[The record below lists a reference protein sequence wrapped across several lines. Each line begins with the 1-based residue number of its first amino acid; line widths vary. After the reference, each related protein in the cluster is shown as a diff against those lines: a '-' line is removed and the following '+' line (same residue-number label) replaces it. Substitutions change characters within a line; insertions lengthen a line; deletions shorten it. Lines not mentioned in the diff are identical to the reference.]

1 METSEAPTMSR
12 TPFLF
17 WGAITLLIGLA
28 GADCRAQYEL
38 KRGSIN
44 QLFVSSAAVPG
55 AGSPSITTPQFKAVQ
70 VTSAA
75 SPAVALS
82 GAISA
87 RYPASI
93 YRSSYP
99 SGAPTGV
106 AMVLVRS
113 NLGGPFASGVPK
125 YLFADVI
132 SAPLV
137 REGVSTAAEAG
148 YWRPWPVQPGETFSQ
163 PGSSAVGTPLR
174 LSSLRLD
181 GGGSGYTSAPAVT
194 ISGGGGVGATATAVI
209 SSGAVTA
216 VNLTSP
222 GYGYTGV
229 PVVTIAAP
237 TSGTRAT
244 ASAITE
250 ELAPSDTPSS
260 VYYSPHAGKVFA
272 SQAGRVSV
280 TWVTSAPQQV
290 PGSSETRY
298 LFRQEIFNV
307 SSASS
312 VPVRRMYWT
321 EKEYTAPPVVLPAQG
336 VQAVAPVY
344 SSNFPALVGAD
355 YSFGYLDPNTGQLV
369 VNTAAASQERRTL
382 WYQNNN
388 GIAELHA
395 YNVEGRIL
403 IEYLGPLLPGES
415 VKREYLG
422 ADVVDV
428 LRVMPTVISSVDIG
442 EKIRPQ
448 TSAGALPDTSSD
460 QWRASPVTSSSQTEI
475 YYGTLLRS
483 DGSRDFYAEKE
494 NADPDRVVFH
504 WLESRSAQFTPPAG
518 SGKSAPTILWPVWKN
533 AYAFSWPSA
542 FASFV
547 HYLVPSGGSTTATG
561 LQLSAGKIPQ
571 IVYQDDPAQREAAVD
586 VLNRRLTVSVPS
598 DGFNRSLLKFSSDSA
613 VWYVRLF
620 SQAVDRT
627 LFQEPDGAAINGSA
641 TVGQRLVAP
650 AGYSTAGY
658 IQAGRNYFEAAYKD
672 PSSLGVA
679 EAAMGA
685 IIPVNARPQ
694 DRVLKVW
701 WYKEIQSPGNVFGS
715 FFVPS
720 KQGTYTTSFPA
731 SAPEIVMA
739 SNAGSGPLTAA
750 EGAGFLYIQNVADA
764 IGYNPNEEHAVMTG
778 GVVYALRDDLNNTS
792 AGSSYTSDKFV
803 LLAYTSPTDGRPAM
817 TAFKVLRENA
827 TYSFNYPVTAGTML
841 QPPMPLAVLPLALD
855 PNSKVSKN
863 REANVTNGSDSSLLN
878 AGVPTA
884 VRTTYQK
891 FTFKDRKGFDWV
903 YRGPHATSATNAAFG
918 MQFWYPMQNGFFIP
932 GLATQPEVGTPLPY
946 LLPSSGAPYS
956 GSGVF
961 VDPVVVTYRP
971 TWPQF
976 APTLRVAETLTLP
989 KAGLPAVYGQTS
1001 AQVLYQQS
1009 YATDLRTSVVL
1020 HDSFREKTL
1029 ALGSAAGL
1037 LKLPASIATTS
1048 DAGKTYFQRLPPH
1061 LQRRFY
1067 FDPLRGTSGTLV
1079 LLGQLVQEPVG
1090 ESYLNLNVL
1099 SDDDRRIL
1107 GELVGSTDPDS
1118 AAWSTAVASL
1128 ATTIETHR
1136 ADPVNP
1142 SRYRREASLDRAV
1155 TSASVVEIGDPESA
1169 VVNYALT
1176 APGTGAGW
1184 VTLVFGGGSAFTPGT
1199 EAVDMQ
1205 IVRVVPDLYP
1215 GEMKVL
1221 FSENPLDE
1229 QVTLRHTADFRG
1241 QPGNYEFEWRYAQPG
1256 SDGQAPAIYAY
1267 AMSSRLQSA
1276 AWKMLRN
1283 PTVLRPAQSV
1293 YDAAPTVAL
1302 ARQAAIKDSSWTA
1315 WSADLRPGIALRASN
1330 VDFSS
1335 GVPVRVIFSAAS
1347 LLPQSGWELYVNST
1361 KVLTY
1366 KKPGVTASAAAASAL
1381 LKEEEG
1387 GLPLQFELPT
1397 GYFVAGANQIEV
1409 LLYTTAAANT
1419 LESLDFRLHAAQEA
1433 DRVLVQGSPWVRP
1446 NGDLT
1451 NIVTVGGSPTNP
1463 LSTPL
1468 LMLGDNYFTMRYRP
1482 KPGSGLVVPDTT
1494 WSRWAEPKL
1503 VEGFVK
1509 RALAGINP
1517 FNQRIKNYGSSSID
1531 TDVSVLTEAGKR
1543 WEGNVALSLAN
1554 INNFGLIEIYETLL
1568 NRARAISIDSGYDDP
1583 SANNALLLAAG
1594 YLNDLYVVLGN
1605 EAFAD
1610 AANSTI
1616 AVDQGTNITTVNT
1629 SRFAFEGQVS
1639 NVLEEELG
1647 LLRGRDDLL
1656 APGVRVAP
1664 IYNRMYWNFT
1674 RGINSGEAF
1683 YALNYNIREAA
1694 FGPATN
1700 GTVDAADAQWMFPQ
1714 WHGDAY
1720 GHYLTAVK
1728 GYYRLLQSPKFTW
1741 SPRAEAVT
1749 ILSQPVT
1756 VDYYDERKFADSSAS
1771 VARTAQQ
1778 ILNLT
1783 YRQAYQDGS
1792 PGWAQFRDGRYNTN
1806 TGVSRYWGVDE
1817 WASRS
1822 IQGAYFNWLT
1832 GNSMLPDLDVDP
1844 NKSGVQRIDRNT
1856 VTGLAEIAVVGGALQ
1871 STLDSANA
1879 RLNPLGLSPGAIAFD
1894 ISPTELKAGKS
1905 HFEQVYDRALQS
1917 ALNAKGAFDQAS
1929 KMSAMLRGQENQSSG
1944 YFEAYTNQEAAF
1956 NRQLIEIFGSPY
1968 SAEVG
1973 AGRTYAQGY
1982 EGPDTL
1988 LWFLID
1994 RPAGGLV
2001 DTDSSLTVT
2010 LNAPTDFRAVSF
2022 ADFDLARTNTTAL
2035 ASTTSRTVTI
2045 SPSRFVQ
2052 FADQWASTRGGSL
2065 GSRPATGNLQ
2075 QLLLSSH
2082 MAQMELIASVSR
2094 FQHRYESF
2102 LGHKRLLDDYF
2113 SIAARAEQ
2121 LEQSELGRID
2131 GLRRT
2136 AADLAI
2142 ASQVMGTTADFIHGI
2157 FDSVKEGVPDV
2168 IGFSNDALSGAS
2180 AVISNIGVVVG
2191 FALKF
2196 GAIATGGAAIGTES
2210 AKDKAIENLPYNLG
2224 DILGQYTDRQVVYEF
2239 QLRYREAAMA
2249 HYEVAQNAA
2258 KLQRAAEAVN
2268 RQLSEGNRLL
2278 AERALFRQ
2286 RAAAVV
2292 QGYRTRDV
2300 VFRTFRN
2307 EALEQ
2312 YRTLFDL
2319 ASRYTYLAAK
2329 SYDYETGLLGSTAGQ
2344 GVLNSIVAARSLGD
2358 LTGNVPRA
2366 TAGSTGDA
2374 GLAGAMAKLQSDWSV
2389 AKSRLGIN
2397 NPDQN
2402 GTVFSLRRELF
2413 RIRDDPAITTDDTIW
2428 RQTLEQN
2435 FVPNLLAD
2443 PDVALLCRNLQK
2455 PDGSSV
2461 PGIILSFRTA
2471 IQHGQNFFGL
2481 SLAEGDHAFSASNYS
2496 TKIYSVGVVL
2506 TGYVG
2511 IDPNLNG
2518 SATSPVV
2525 FGTTPNALSATP
2537 YIYLIPTGTDYMRA
2551 PPLGDTDDIRG
2562 WQVADQALPLPY
2574 NLGATK
2580 FSSSQ
2585 YVYANGSLMEV
2596 PWVTRRHN
2604 AFRAVSE
2611 PSFFYSSTPA
2621 EFTSSRLV
2629 GRSVWNSGWKL
2640 VIPAYTLHSN
2650 EQEGL
2655 NRFAA
2660 SVSDIKLFLRT
2671 YSNSGN

>member
-1 METSEAPTMSR
+1 MFKRQQQLAWT
-12 TPFLF
+12 L
-17 WGAITLLIGLA
+17 TLLGLLA
-28 GADCRAQYEL
+28 GVECRAQFEL
-38 KRGSIN
+38 KRGSLN
-44 QLFVSSAAVPG
+44 QLYVAAASVPG
-55 AGSPSITTPQFKAVQ
+55 TGSPSITTPQFRAIQ

-75 SPAVALS
+75 S
-82 GAISA
+82 SA
-87 RYPASI
+87 RAVSGSVSTQYPAAI

-99 SGAPTGV
+99 SGAATGV

-113 NLGGPFASGVPK
+113 SLGGAFASGVPR

-132 SAPLV
+132 YPPLA
-137 REGVSTAAEAG
+137 REGGSTTAEVG

-163 PGSSAVGTPLR
+163 PGSSSVGTPVR
-174 LSSLRLD
+174 LTSIRLD
-181 GGGSGYTSAPAVT
+181 GSGSGYTSAPTVSV
-194 ISGGGGVGATATAVI
+194 SGGGGVGAAATAVI
-209 SSGAVTA
+209 SGGAVTA

-222 GYGYTGV
+222 GYGYTSA
-229 PVVTIAAP
+229 PVISIAAP
-237 TSGTRAT
+237 TSGSRAIAT
-244 ASAITE
+244 VLTE
-250 ELAPSDTPSS
+250 ELAPASSPAS

-280 TWVTSAPQQV
+280 TWVTSAPQTV
-290 PGSSETRY
+290 PGGSEVRY
-298 LFRQEIFNV
+298 LFRQEVFNV

-312 VPVRRMYWT
+312 IPTRRMYWT
-321 EKEYTAPPVVLPAQG
+321 EKEYSAPPVRLPAQG
-336 VQAVAPVY
+336 VQAVTPVFNA
-344 SSNFPALVGAD
+344 NFPALVGAD

-369 VNTAAASQERRTL
+369 VNTAASSQERRTL
-382 WYQNNN
+382 WYQSNS
-388 GIAELHA
+388 GIAELRA

-428 LRVMPTVISSVDIG
+428 LRVMPSVVASTDIG
-442 EKIRPQ
+442 ERVRPL
-448 TSAGALPDTSSD
+448 TAVGGSPGDASD
-460 QWRASPVTSSSQTEI
+460 QWRGAPVTVAAQGEA
-475 YYGTLLRS
+475 YYGSTLRA
-483 DGSRDFYAEKE
+483 DGITDYYAERE
-494 NADPDRVVFH
+494 NTDPDRVVFH
-504 WLESRSAQFTPPAG
+504 WLENRSAQIWPAAG
-518 SGKSAPTILWPVWKN
+518 SSNFAPTIQWPVWKN
-533 AYAFSWPSA
+533 AYSFVWPSA
-542 FASFV
+542 LSSYA
-547 HYLVPSGGSTTATG
+547 HYLVPSGGSSAATG
-561 LQLSAGKIPQ
+561 VQLTSGKIPQ
-571 IVYQDDPAQREAAVD
+571 IVYQDDLNQKEAAVD
-586 VLNRRLTVSVPS
+586 ALSQRITVSVPN
-598 DGFNRSLLKFSSDSA
+598 DGYNRALLKFSSDSA

-620 SQAVDRT
+620 SQSISRNA
-627 LFQEPDGAAINGSA
+627 FQEPDGPAINSTA
-641 TVGQRLVAP
+641 TVGQRLAAP
-650 AGYSTAGY
+650 SGYAIAGY
-658 IQAGRNYFEAAYKD
+658 IESGRNYLPSAYRD
-672 PSSLGVA
+672 PSAVGVA
-679 EAAMGA
+679 DAAKGA
-685 IIPVNARPQ
+685 IIPVNARSQ
-694 DRVLKVW
+694 DRILKVW
-701 WYKEIQSPGNVFGS
+701 WYKEVQSPGNAFGS

-731 SAPEIVMA
+731 SAPEIVLA

-750 EGAGFLYIQNVADA
+750 EGAGSLYFQNDPNAV
-764 IGYNPNEEHAVMTG
+764 GYNPNEEHAVMSG
-778 GVVYALRDDLNNTS
+778 GVIYALRDDLNDTS
-792 AGSSYTSDKFV
+792 AGTSYTSDKFV
-803 LLAYTSPTDGRPAM
+803 LLTYTSSSDGRPALS
-817 TAFKVLRENA
+817 TFRVVRENA
-827 TYSFNYPVTAGTML
+827 TYSFNYPIIAGTVL
-841 QPPMPLAVLPLALD
+841 QPPMPIAVLPLALD
-855 PNSKVSKN
+855 PVTKVSKN
-863 REANVTNGSDSSLLN
+863 REFALATGSDSSLIN
-878 AGVPTA
+878 AGVPAA
-884 VRTTYQK
+884 VKTVYQK

-903 YRGPHATSATNAAFG
+903 YRGPHASSATNAAFG
-918 MQFWYPMQNGFFIP
+918 MQFWYPMRDGFFVP
-932 GLATQPEVGTPLPY
+932 GLTPQPAVGTPLPY
-946 LLPSSGAPYS
+946 LRPISGGSYS
-956 GSGVF
+956 GDKVSG
-961 VDPVVVTYRP
+961 DPIVISYRP
-971 TWPQF
+971 AWPQF
-976 APTLRVAETLTLP
+976 APTLRVAETLTLS
-989 KAGLPAVYGQTS
+989 KSGLPAVYGQTS

-1009 YATDLRTSVVL
+1009 YATNARQSVVL

-1029 ALGSAAGL
+1029 PLGAAAGL
-1037 LKLPASIATTS
+1037 LKLPASVATVS
-1048 DAGKTYFQRLPPH
+1048 DAGKIYFQRLPPH

-1067 FDPLRGTSGTLV
+1067 FDPLRGGAGTLV
-1079 LLGQLVQEPVG
+1079 LLGQLVQEPAG

-1099 SDDDRRIL
+1099 SDDDRRVL
-1107 GELVGSTDPDS
+1107 RELVGASDAD
-1118 AAWSTAVASL
+1118 AASWSTAIDSL
-1128 ATTIETHR
+1128 AATVETFRPDSVNPGIYR
-1136 ADPVNP
+1136 ADPTLTQ
-1142 SRYRREASLDRAV
+1142 SV
-1155 TSASVVEIGDPESA
+1155 TSRSLVEVNDPETA

-1184 VTLVFGGGSAFTPGT
+1184 VTLLFSGGGAFTPSA
-1199 EAVDMQ
+1199 EPVDMQ
-1205 IVRVVPDLYP
+1205 IIRVVPDLYP
-1215 GEMKVL
+1215 GEMKVI
-1221 FSENPLDE
+1221 FSDNPLDE
-1229 QVTLRHTADFRG
+1229 QVTLRHTGDFRG
-1241 QPGNYEFEWRYAQPG
+1241 IPSTYEFEWRYAQPAA
-1256 SDGQAPAIYAY
+1256 DGQAPSVYSY
-1267 AMSSRLQSA
+1267 VMTSRIQSTG
-1276 AWKMLRN
+1276 WKMLRN
-1283 PTVLRPAQSV
+1283 PATARPTSALYDSAETVS
-1293 YDAAPTVAL
+1293 L

-1315 WSADLRPGIALRASN
+1315 WSSGLRPGIALRAAS
-1330 VDFSS
+1330 VDFSQ

-1347 LLPQSGWELYVNST
+1347 LLPQSGWELYVNNV

-1397 GYFVAGANQIEV
+1397 GYFSAGANQIEI
-1409 LLYTTAAANT
+1409 LLYTNATVNT
-1419 LESLDFRLHAAQEA
+1419 LESLDFRLHAAQES
-1433 DRVLVQGSPWVRP
+1433 DRVIAPGSPWSRP

-1482 KPGSGLVVPDTT
+1482 KPGSGLVIPDST

-1517 FNQRIKNYGSSSID
+1517 FNQRIKNFGSASID

-1616 AVDQGTNITTVNT
+1616 AVDQGSNITTVNT

-1674 RGINSGEAF
+1674 RGINAGEAF

-1694 FGPATN
+1694 SGPATN
-1700 GTVDAADAQWMFPQ
+1700 GTVDAADAQWLFPQ
-1714 WHGDAY
+1714 GHGDAY
-1720 GHYLTAVK
+1720 GHYLTALK

-1741 SPRAEAVT
+1741 SPRAETVT
-1749 ILSQPVT
+1749 VLGQPVT
-1756 VDYYDERKFADSSAS
+1756 VDYYDERRFVDSAAN
-1771 VARTAQQ
+1771 VARTSQQ

-1783 YRQAYQDGS
+1783 YRQAYQDGA
-1792 PGWAQFRDGRYNTN
+1792 PGWTQYRDGRYNSN
-1806 TGVSRYWGVDE
+1806 SGVSRFWGVDE

-1844 NKSGVQRIDRNT
+1844 NKSGVQRIDRTT
-1856 VTGLAEIAVVGGALQ
+1856 VPSLNEIAVVGQGLQ
-1871 STLDSANA
+1871 ATLDSANA

-1905 HFEQVYDRALQS
+1905 HFEQIYDRALQA

-1929 KMSAMLRGQENQSSG
+1929 KMSGMLRGQENQSGG
-1944 YFEAYTNQEAAF
+1944 YLETYTDQEAAYK
-1956 NRQLIEIFGSPY
+1956 RQLIEVFGKPY
-1968 SAEVG
+1968 SG
-1973 AGRTYAQGY
+1973 AIGPGKTYAEGY
-1982 EGPDTL
+1982 DGPDQF

-1994 RPAGGLV
+1994 RP
-2001 DTDSSLTVT
+2001 SSLVETDAEYSVT
-2010 LNAPTDFRAVSF
+2010 LNVPKEFKTTSF
-2022 ADFDLARTNTTAL
+2022 SDFDIGSIEETAG
-2035 ASTTSRTVTI
+2035 ASFEPRVLKI
-2045 SPSRFVQ
+2045 SPNRFGQ
-2052 FADQWASTRGGSL
+2052 FAEKWTESTGQAL
-2065 GSRPATGNLQ
+2065 GSRPVVGSLQ
-2075 QLLLSSH
+2075 QALLSSYVAQVEL
-2082 MAQMELIASVSR
+2082 MAAADRFQQKYKSFHTHLALLQERVRANDAAGAAEAAAMARINALRKTATDLDIASN
-2094 FQHRYESF
+2094 
-2102 LGHKRLLDDYF
+2102 
-2113 SIAARAEQ
+2113 
-2121 LEQSELGRID
+2121 
-2131 GLRRT
+2131 
-2136 AADLAI
+2136 
-2142 ASQVMGTTADFIHGI
+2142 VMGATADFVQGVL
-2157 FDSVKEGVPDV
+2157 DSVAGGVPEV
-2168 IGFSNDALSGAS
+2168 VGFSNDLLSTARG
-2180 AVISNIGVVVG
+2180 VLRNIGTG
-2191 FALKF
+2191 LFFATKL
-2196 GAIATGGAAIGTES
+2196 ASIAMGGAAISLNAE
-2210 AKDKAIENLPYNLG
+2210 KDRIAENLPTELAEIMGSYE
-2224 DILGQYTDRQVVYEF
+2224 DAQVGFEL
-2239 QLRYREAAMA
+2239 QLRFREAAVA
-2249 HYEVAQNAA
+2249 HYEVAQSAA
-2258 KLQRAAEAVN
+2258 KFQAANEAVGRALN
-2268 RQLSEGNRLL
+2268 EGNRIL
-2278 AERALFRQ
+2278 AERSLFRQ

-2358 LTGNVPRA
+2358 LNGNVPRA

-2506 TGYVG
+2506 SGYVG

-2537 YIYLIPTGTDYMRA
+2537 YIYLIPTGTDFMRA

-2640 VIPAYTLHSN
+2640 IIPAYTLHAN

-2671 YSNSGN
+2671 YSNAGN

>member
-1 METSEAPTMSR
+1 MA
-12 TPFLF
+12 
-17 WGAITLLIGLA
+17 LLVVLA
-28 GADCRAQYEL
+28 GLDCRAQFEL
-38 KRGSIN
+38 KRGSFN
-44 QLFVSSAAVPG
+44 QLYVAAASVPG
-55 AGSPSITTPQFKAVQ
+55 VGSPSITTPQFKAVQ
-70 VTSAA
+70 ATSAA
-75 SPAVALS
+75 SSARAVS
-82 GAISA
+82 GAQSA
-87 RYPASI
+87 QYPSSI
-93 YRSSYP
+93 YRTSYP
-99 SGAPTGV
+99 SGAPTGT

-113 NLGGPFASGVPK
+113 SFGNAFASGVPK

-132 SAPLV
+132 FPPLA
-137 REGVSTAAEAG
+137 REGGSTTAEVG

-163 PGSSAVGTPLR
+163 PGSSAVGTPVR
-174 LSSLRLD
+174 FASIRID
-181 GGGSGYTSAPAVT
+181 VGGSGYTSAPVVT
-194 ISGGGGVGATATAVI
+194 ITGGGGVGAAATAVV
-209 SSGAVTA
+209 SGGAVTA
-216 VNLTSP
+216 VNLTAP
-222 GYGYTGV
+222 GYGFPGI
-229 PVVTIAAP
+229 PVGSIAAP
-237 TSGTRAT
+237 ASGTRAT
-244 ASAITE
+244 ATAITE
-250 ELAPSDTPSS
+250 EYAPSSTSAS

-280 TWVTSAPQQV
+280 TWVTSAPQTV
-290 PGSSETRY
+290 PGSSEVRY

-312 VPVRRMYWT
+312 VPTRRMYWT
-321 EKEYTAPPVVLPAQG
+321 EKEYTAPPVALPAQG

-344 SSNFPALVGAD
+344 NANFPAMVGTD
-355 YSFGYLDPNTGQLV
+355 FSFGYLDPNTGQLV

-428 LRVMPTVISSVDIG
+428 LRVMPTVVTGIDIG
-442 EKIRPQ
+442 DKIRPQ
-448 TSAGALPDTSSD
+448 TLAGALPDVSSA
-460 QWRASPVTSSSQTEI
+460 QWRASPVTSSSQTDI

-483 DGSRDFYAEKE
+483 DGTRDFYAEKE

-533 AYAFSWPSA
+533 AYSFSWPSA
-542 FASFV
+542 LASFV
-547 HYLVPSGGSTTATG
+547 HYLVPSGGSSTANG
-561 LQLSAGKIPQ
+561 VQLAAGKMPQ
-571 IVYQDDPAQREAAVD
+571 VVYQDDPAQREAALD
-586 VLNRRLTVSVPS
+586 VLNRRLTVSVPT
-598 DGFNRSLLKFSSDSA
+598 DGFNRTLLKFSSDST

-627 LFQEPDGAAINGSA
+627 LFQEPDGAVINGSA

-650 AGYSTAGY
+650 SGYATAGY
-658 IQAGRNYFEAAYKD
+658 IQSGRNYLEAAYKD
-672 PSSLGVA
+672 PASLGVA
-679 EAAMGA
+679 ESALGA

-694 DRVLKVW
+694 DKVLKVW

-720 KQGTYTTSFPA
+720 KQGTYTTSFPT

-750 EGAGFLYIQNVADA
+750 EGAGSLHVQNVADA

-792 AGSSYTSDKFV
+792 AGSSYTSEKFV
-803 LLAYTSPTDGRPAM
+803 LLSYTSPTDGRPAM

-827 TYSFNYPVTAGTML
+827 TYTFNYPVTAGTML

-855 PNSKVSKN
+855 PSTKVSKN
-863 REANVTNGSDSSLLN
+863 REATVTNGSDSSLLN

-884 VRTTYQK
+884 LRTTYQK

-918 MQFWYPMQNGFFIP
+918 MQFWYPMQSGFFIP
-932 GLATQPEVGTPLPY
+932 GLATQPTVGTPLPF
-946 LLPSSGAPYS
+946 LLPASSAPYS
-956 GSGVF
+956 GSAVSSG
-961 VDPVVVTYRP
+961 DPVVITYRP
-971 TWPQF
+971 AWPQF

-989 KAGLPAVYGQTS
+989 KSGLPTVYGQTS

-1009 YATDLRTSVVL
+1009 YATDLKTSVVL
-1020 HDSFREKTL
+1020 HDSFREKAL

-1037 LKLPASIATTS
+1037 LKLPVSIATVS

-1067 FDPLRGTSGTLV
+1067 YDPLRGNAGTLV

-1099 SDDDRRIL
+1099 SGDDLRVL
-1107 GELVGSTDPDS
+1107 GELVGTSDPD
-1118 AAWSTAVASL
+1118 AAGWATAIASL
-1128 ATTIETHR
+1128 ATTVETFR
-1136 ADPVNP
+1136 PDAVNP
-1142 SRYRREASLDRAV
+1142 SLYRRDASLDRSFTAG
-1155 TSASVVEIGDPESA
+1155 SVVEIGDPESA

-1176 APGTGAGW
+1176 APGAGAGW

-1199 EAVDMQ
+1199 EPVDMQ
-1205 IVRVVPDLYP
+1205 ILRVVPDLYP

-1241 QPGNYEFEWRYAQPG
+1241 QPGSYEFEWRYAQPG
-1256 SDGQAPAIYAY
+1256 TDGQAPAVYAY
-1267 AMSSRLQSA
+1267 AMSSRLQSG

-1293 YDAAPTVAL
+1293 YDAASTVAL

-1315 WSADLRPGIALRASN
+1315 WSNDLRPGIALRAFN

-1335 GVPVRVIFSAAS
+1335 GVPVRVIFSAAA
-1347 LLPQSGWELYVNST
+1347 LLPQSGWELYVNNV

-1366 KKPGVTASAAAASAL
+1366 KKPGVTASAAAASGL

-1397 GYFVAGANQIEV
+1397 GFFTAGSNQIEV
-1409 LLYTTAAANT
+1409 LLFTSAAANT
-1419 LESLDFRLHAAQEA
+1419 LETLDFRLHAAQEA
-1433 DRVLVQGSPWVRP
+1433 DQVVAVGSPWVRP

-1451 NIVTVGGSPTNP
+1451 NIITVGGSPTNP

-1482 KPGSGLVVPDTT
+1482 KPGSGLVVSDTT
-1494 WSRWAEPKL
+1494 WSRWADPKL

-1517 FNQRIKNYGSSSID
+1517 FNQRIKNFGSASID

-1554 INNFGLIEIYETLL
+1554 INTFGLIEIYETLL

-1616 AVDQGTNITTVNT
+1616 AVDQGSNITTVNT
-1629 SRFAFEGQVS
+1629 SRFTFEGQVA

-1694 FGPATN
+1694 SGSATN

-1714 WHGDAY
+1714 GHGDAY

-1741 SPRAEAVT
+1741 SPRAETVT
-1749 ILSQPVT
+1749 VLGQPVT
-1756 VDYYDERKFADSSAS
+1756 VDYYDERRFADSAAS
-1771 VARTAQQ
+1771 VARSAQQ

-1792 PGWAQFRDGRYNTN
+1792 TGWGQFRDGRYNSS

-1832 GNSMLPDLDVDP
+1832 GNSMVPDFDADP
-1844 NKSGVQRIDRNT
+1844 NKSGVQRIDRTT
-1856 VTGLAEIAVVGGALQ
+1856 VTGLSEIAVVGGALQ

-1905 HFEQVYDRALQS
+1905 HFEQVYDRALQA

-1944 YFEAYTNQEAAF
+1944 YLEAYINQEAAF
-1956 NRQLIEIFGSPY
+1956 NRQLIEIFGLPY
-1968 SAEVG
+1968 SGEIG

-1982 EGPDTL
+1982 DGPDTL

-2001 DTDSSLTVT
+2001 DTESSLSVT
-2010 LNAPTDFRAVSF
+2010 LNAPTNFTAVSF
-2022 ADFDLARTNTTAL
+2022 TDFDLARTNTTAL
-2035 ASTTSRTVTI
+2035 ASTTPRTITI
-2045 SPSRFVQ
+2045 NQNRFVQ
-2052 FADQWASTRGGSL
+2052 FADNWAEARGGSL
-2065 GSRPATGNLQ
+2065 GTRPATGNLQ

-2113 SIAARAEQ
+2113 SVSARAEQ
-2121 LEQSELGRID
+2121 LEESELDRID

-2136 AADLAI
+2136 ATDLAI
-2142 ASQVMGTTADFIHGI
+2142 ASQVMGTSADLIHGI
-2157 FDSVKEGVPDV
+2157 FDSVASGVPDV
-2168 IGFSNDALSGAS
+2168 IGFSNDALSGVEAT
-2180 AVISNIGVVVG
+2180 ISNIGVVVG

-2196 GAIATGGAAIGTES
+2196 AAIATGGAAIGTDS
-2210 AKDKAIENLPYNLG
+2210 AKDKAIENLPYSLG
-2224 DILGQYTDRQVVYEF
+2224 DILGQYPDRQVVYEL

-2258 KLQRAAEAVN
+2258 NFQRAAEAVN

-2278 AERALFRQ
+2278 AERSLFRQ

-2329 SYDYETGLLGSTAGQ
+2329 SYDYETGLLGSAAGR
-2344 GVLNSIVAARSLGD
+2344 GVLNSIVSARSIGD

-2461 PGIILSFRTA
+2461 PGVILSFRTA

-2506 TGYVG
+2506 SGYVG

-2537 YIYLIPTGTDYMRA
+2537 YVYLIPTGTDYMRA

-2611 PSFFYSSTPA
+2611 PSFFYSSMPA

-2629 GRSVWNSGWKL
+2629 GRSVWNSGWKI

-2671 YSNSGN
+2671 YSNAGN

>member
-1 METSEAPTMSR
+1 MKSRFQESGKSEANSMCGKPTAL
-12 TPFLF
+12 TGLVAFF
-17 WGAITLLIGLA
+17 IVLA
-28 GADCRAQYEL
+28 GVDCRAQFEL
-38 KRGSIN
+38 KRGSLN
-44 QLFVSSAAVPG
+44 QLFVASASVPG
-55 AGSPSITTPQFKAVQ
+55 AGSPSITTPQFKGIQ

-75 SPAVALS
+75 SSATAIS

-87 RYPASI
+87 QYPSAI
-93 YRSSYP
+93 YRTSYP
-99 SGAPTGV
+99 SGAPTGTAV
-106 AMVLVRS
+106 VLVRS
-113 NLGGPFASGVPK
+113 GLGNPFASGVPK

-132 SAPLV
+132 FPPLA
-137 REGVSTAAEAG
+137 REGGSTAAEAG

-163 PGSSAVGTPLR
+163 PGSSAVGTPVR
-174 LSSLRLD
+174 FASIRLD
-181 GGGSGYTSAPAVT
+181 VGGSGYTSAPVVT
-194 ISGGGGVGATATAVI
+194 ITGGGGVGATATAVV
-209 SSGAVTA
+209 SGGTVTA
-216 VNLTSP
+216 INLTAP
-222 GYGYTGV
+222 GYGFTGV
-229 PVVTIAAP
+229 PVVSIAAP
-237 TSGTRAT
+237 VSGTRAT
-244 ASAITE
+244 ATAITE
-250 ELAPSDTPSS
+250 EYAPSSAPVS

-280 TWVTSAPQQV
+280 TWVTSAPQTV
-290 PGSSETRY
+290 PGSSEVRY

-312 VPVRRMYWT
+312 VPTRRMYWT
-321 EKEYTAPPVVLPAQG
+321 EKEYTAPPVRLPAQG
-336 VQAVAPVY
+336 VTAAPVY
-344 SSNFPALVGAD
+344 NSNFPALVGD
-355 YSFGYLDPNTGQLV
+355 DFSFGYLDSKTGQLV

-382 WYQNNN
+382 WLQSY
-388 GIAELHA
+388 GGVVELRA

-428 LRVMPTVISSVDIG
+428 LRVMPNSIASVDIG
-442 EKIRPQ
+442 EKIVPL
-448 TSAGALPDTSSD
+448 TNSGGVPSPSSA
-460 QWRASPVTSSSQTEI
+460 QWQASPVGIASQGETF
-475 YYGTLLRS
+475 YGSTLRA
-483 DGSRDFYAEKE
+483 DGVIDYYAERQ
-494 NADPDRVVFH
+494 NLDPDRAIFY
-504 WLESRSAQFTPPAG
+504 WLESRSSQIEPAPA
-518 SGKSAPTILWPVWKN
+518 SGKFAPTVQWPAWRNSYSFV
-533 AYAFSWPSA
+533 WPS
-542 FASFV
+542 SLGSYV
-547 HYLVPSGGSTTATG
+547 HYLVPSGGSTAATG
-561 LQLSAGKIPQ
+561 AQLSSGKIPQ
-571 IVYQDDPAQREAAVD
+571 IVFQDDPAQKEAAVD
-586 VLNRRLTVSVPS
+586 PLLQRITVAVPS
-598 DGFNRSLLKFSSDSA
+598 DGFNRSLLKFSSENA

-620 SQAVDRT
+620 SQGVDRSA
-627 LFQEPDGAAINGSA
+627 FQEPDGPAINATA

-650 AGYSTAGY
+650 AGYATAGY
-658 IQAGRNYFEAAYKD
+658 IQAGRNYLEAAYKN
-672 PSSLGVA
+672 PASLGVA
-679 EAAMGA
+679 EASSGA
-685 IIPVNARPQ
+685 IIPVNARPE

-720 KQGTYTTSFPA
+720 KQGIYTTSFPTT
-731 SAPEIVMA
+731 APEIVMA

-750 EGAGFLYIQNVADA
+750 EGAGSLYIQNVAGA

-803 LLAYTSPTDGRPAM
+803 LLSYTSPTDGRPAM

-827 TYSFNYPVTAGTML
+827 TYTFNYPVTAGTML

-855 PNSKVSKN
+855 PETKVSKN
-863 REANVTNGSDSSLLN
+863 REATVTNGSDSSLLN

-884 VRTTYQK
+884 LKTTYQK

-932 GLATQPEVGTPLPY
+932 GLATQPTVGTPLPY
-946 LLPSSGAPYS
+946 LLSASSAPYS
-956 GSGVF
+956 GAAVSSGN
-961 VDPVVVTYRP
+961 PVVITYRP
-971 TWPQF
+971 AWPQF

-989 KAGLPAVYGQTS
+989 KSGLPTVYGQTS

-1009 YATDLRTSVVL
+1009 YATDLKTSVVL

-1029 ALGSAAGL
+1029 PLGSAAGL
-1037 LKLPASIATTS
+1037 LKLPVSIATVS

-1067 FDPLRGTSGTLV
+1067 YDPLRGNSGTLV

-1099 SDDDRRIL
+1099 SGDDLRVL
-1107 GELVGSTDPDS
+1107 GELVGTSDPDA
-1118 AAWSTAVASL
+1118 AAWATAIASL
-1128 ATTIETHR
+1128 ATTVETFR
-1136 ADPVNP
+1136 PDPVNP
-1142 SRYRREASLDRAV
+1142 SRYRREASLDRTF
-1155 TSASVVEIGDPESA
+1155 TSASVVEISDAESA

-1176 APGTGAGW
+1176 APGAGAGW

-1199 EAVDMQ
+1199 EPVDMQ
-1205 IVRVVPDLYP
+1205 IIRVVPDLYP

-1241 QPGNYEFEWRYAQPG
+1241 QPSSYEFEWRYAQPG
-1256 SDGQAPAIYAY
+1256 ADGQAPAVYAY
-1267 AMSSRLQSA
+1267 AMSSRLQSS
-1276 AWKMLRN
+1276 AWKMIRN
-1283 PTVLRPAQSV
+1283 PEVLRPAQSV
-1293 YDAAPTVAL
+1293 YDAASTVAL
-1302 ARQAAIKDSSWTA
+1302 ARQTAIKDSSWTA
-1315 WSADLRPGIALRASN
+1315 WATDLRPGIALRAAN
-1330 VDFSS
+1330 VDFSA
-1335 GVPVRVIFSAAS
+1335 GVPVRVIFSASA
-1347 LLPQSGWELYVNST
+1347 LLPQSGWELYVNNV

-1366 KKPGVTASAAAASAL
+1366 KKPGVTASAAAASGL

-1397 GYFVAGANQIEV
+1397 GFFQKGSNQIEV
-1409 LLYTTAAANT
+1409 LLYTKAAVET
-1419 LESLDFRLHAAQEA
+1419 LETLDFRLHAAQEA
-1433 DRVLVQGSPWVRP
+1433 DQVVAVGSPWVRP

-1451 NIVTVGGSPTNP
+1451 NIITVGGSPTNP

-1482 KPGSGLVVPDTT
+1482 KPGSGLVVSDTT
-1494 WSRWAEPKL
+1494 WSRWADPKL

-1517 FNQRIKNYGSSSID
+1517 FNQRIKSFGSASID

-1568 NRARAISIDSGYDDP
+1568 NRARAISIDAGYDDP

-1616 AVDQGTNITTVNT
+1616 AVDQGSNITTVNT
-1629 SRFAFEGQVS
+1629 SRFAFEGQVA

-1664 IYNRMYWNFT
+1664 IYNRMYWNYT

-1694 FGPATN
+1694 SGPATN

-1714 WHGDAY
+1714 GHGDAY

-1741 SPRAEAVT
+1741 SPRAETVT
-1749 ILSQPVT
+1749 VLGQPVT
-1756 VDYYDERKFADSSAS
+1756 VDYYDERRFADSAAS

-1792 PGWAQFRDGRYNTN
+1792 AGWSQFRDGRYNSN

-1822 IQGAYFNWLT
+1822 IQGAYFHWLT
-1832 GNSMLPDLDVDP
+1832 ANSMLPDVDLDS
-1844 NKSGVQRIDRNT
+1844 NKSGVQRIDRTT
-1856 VTGLAEIAVVGGALQ
+1856 VPGISELAVVGGALQ

-1894 ISPTELKAGKS
+1894 ISPIELKAGKS
-1905 HFEQVYDRALQS
+1905 HFEQVYDRALQA

-1944 YFEAYTNQEAAF
+1944 YLEAYTNQEASY
-1956 NRQLIEIFGSPY
+1956 NRQLVEIFGRPY
-1968 SAEVG
+1968 SGSVG
-1973 AGRTYAQGY
+1973 AGKIYAQGY
-1982 EGPDTL
+1982 EGPDQF

-1994 RPAGGLV
+1994 RPSGLV
-2001 DTDSSLTVT
+2001 DTGDERSLTLSVPKEFKQVT
-2010 LNAPTDFRAVSF
+2010 FENFDVGNIGETANALLEPRSIKI
-2022 ADFDLARTNTTAL
+2022 N
-2035 ASTTSRTVTI
+2035 
-2045 SPSRFVQ
+2045 PNRFVQ
-2052 FADQWASTRGGSL
+2052 FADQWSSPL
-2065 GSRPATGNLQ
+2065 GSRPVVGSLQ
-2075 QLLLSSH
+2075 QALLSSYT
-2082 MAQMELIASVSR
+2082 AQVELLAAADRFLHKYEAFKSHLALLQERDQINKRAGAVEAAAMSRINSLRKTVSDLELSASV
-2094 FQHRYESF
+2094 
-2102 LGHKRLLDDYF
+2102 
-2113 SIAARAEQ
+2113 
-2121 LEQSELGRID
+2121 LEAS
-2131 GLRRT
+2131 
-2136 AADLAI
+2136 ADLAQDI
-2142 ASQVMGTTADFIHGI
+2142 LDATEVSLPEVL
-2157 FDSVKEGVPDV
+2157 
-2168 IGFSNDALSGAS
+2168 GFSNDFTAPARG
-2180 AVISNIGVVVG
+2180 
-2191 FALKF
+2191 ALKF
-2196 GAIATGGAAIGTES
+2196 LEYAVKFGGKTALIALGATAISLS
-2210 AKDKAIENLPYNLG
+2210 AEKDKISENLPVELAEITGSYE
-2224 DILGQYTDRQVVYEF
+2224 DAQVGFEL
-2239 QLRYREAAMA
+2239 QLRFREASVA
-2249 HYEVAQNAA
+2249 HYEVAQSAA
-2258 KLQRAAEAVN
+2258 KLQAANESVGRALNEAN
-2268 RQLSEGNRLL
+2268 RIL
-2278 AERALFRQ
+2278 AERTLFRQ

-2300 VFRTFRN
+2300 AFRTFRN

-2506 TGYVG
+2506 SGYVG

-2611 PSFFYSSTPA
+2611 PSFFYSSIPA

-2629 GRSVWNSGWKL
+2629 GRSVWNS
-2640 VIPAYTLHSN
+2640 
-2650 EQEGL
+2650 
-2655 NRFAA
+2655 
-2660 SVSDIKLFLRT
+2660 
-2671 YSNSGN
+2671 

>member
-1 METSEAPTMSR
+1 MA
-12 TPFLF
+12 
-17 WGAITLLIGLA
+17 LLVVLA
-28 GADCRAQYEL
+28 GLDCRAQFEL
-38 KRGSIN
+38 KRGSLN
-44 QLFVSSAAVPG
+44 QLYVAAASVPG
-55 AGSPSITTPQFKAVQ
+55 VGSPSITTPQFKAVQ
-70 VTSAA
+70 ATSAA
-75 SPAVALS
+75 SSARAVS
-82 GAISA
+82 GAQSA
-87 RYPASI
+87 QYPSSI
-93 YRSSYP
+93 YRTSYP
-99 SGAPTGV
+99 SGAPTGT

-113 NLGGPFASGVPK
+113 SFGNAFASGVPK

-132 SAPLV
+132 FPPLA
-137 REGVSTAAEAG
+137 REGGSTTAEVG

-163 PGSSAVGTPLR
+163 PGSSAVGTPVR
-174 LSSLRLD
+174 FASIRID
-181 GGGSGYTSAPAVT
+181 VGGSGYTSAPVVT
-194 ISGGGGVGATATAVI
+194 ITGGGGVGAAATAVV
-209 SSGAVTA
+209 SGGAVTA
-216 VNLTSP
+216 VNLTAP
-222 GYGYTGV
+222 GYGFTGI
-229 PVVTIAAP
+229 PVVSIAAP
-237 TSGTRAT
+237 ASGTRAT
-244 ASAITE
+244 ATAITE
-250 ELAPSDTPSS
+250 EYAPSSTSAS

-280 TWVTSAPQQV
+280 TWVTSAPQTV
-290 PGSSETRY
+290 PGSSEVRY

-312 VPVRRMYWT
+312 VPTRRMYWT
-321 EKEYTAPPVVLPAQG
+321 EKEYTAPPVRLPAQG
-336 VQAVAPVY
+336 VQAVSPVFN
-344 SSNFPALVGAD
+344 SNFPFLVGAD
-355 YSFGYLDPNTGQLV
+355 FSFGYLDPNTGQLV

-382 WYQNNN
+382 WYQNNS
-388 GIAELHA
+388 GIAELRA

-415 VKREYLG
+415 IKREYLG

-428 LRVMPTVISSVDIG
+428 LRVMPTSVASTDIG
-442 EKIRPQ
+442 EKVRPLTASGGAPSQ
-448 TSAGALPDTSSD
+448 TSE
-460 QWRASPVTSSSQTEI
+460 QWRASPVTFSSQGEVC
-475 YYGTLLRS
+475 YGSTLRA
-483 DGSRDFYAEKE
+483 DGVTDYYAERQ
-494 NADPDRVVFH
+494 NLDPDRVVFY
-504 WLESRSAQFTPPAG
+504 WLESQSAQLGPG
-518 SGKSAPTILWPVWKN
+518 SGSGNFAPTVQWPVWRN
-533 AYAFSWPSA
+533 TYTFVWPASLG
-542 FASFV
+542 SFV
-547 HYLVPSGGSTTATG
+547 HYLVPSGGSTSATG
-561 LQLSAGKIPQ
+561 AQLTSGKIPQ
-571 IVYQDDPAQREAAVD
+571 IIYQDDPAQKEASIDA
-586 VLNRRLTVSVPS
+586 LSQRLTVAVPG
-598 DGFNRSLLKFSSDSA
+598 DGFNRSLLKFSSENA

-620 SQAVDRT
+620 SQGVDR
-627 LFQEPDGAAINGSA
+627 LAFQEPDGPALSGAA

-650 AGYSTAGY
+650 SGYATAGY
-658 IQAGRNYFEAAYKD
+658 IQSGRNYLEAAYKD
-672 PSSLGVA
+672 PASLGVA
-679 EAAMGA
+679 ESALGA

-694 DRVLKVW
+694 DKVLKVW

-720 KQGTYTTSFPA
+720 KQGTYTTSFPT

-750 EGAGFLYIQNVADA
+750 EGAGSLHIQNVADA

-792 AGSSYTSDKFV
+792 AGSSYTSEKFV
-803 LLAYTSPTDGRPAM
+803 LLSYTSPTDGRPAM

-827 TYSFNYPVTAGTML
+827 TYTFNYPVTAGTML

-855 PNSKVSKN
+855 PSTKVSKN
-863 REANVTNGSDSSLLN
+863 REATVTNGSDSSLLN

-884 VRTTYQK
+884 LRTTYQK

-918 MQFWYPMQNGFFIP
+918 MQFWYPMQSGFFIP
-932 GLATQPEVGTPLPY
+932 GLATQPTVGTPLPF
-946 LLPSSGAPYS
+946 LLPASSAPYS
-956 GSGVF
+956 GSAVSSG
-961 VDPVVVTYRP
+961 DPVVITYRP
-971 TWPQF
+971 AWPQF

-989 KAGLPAVYGQTS
+989 KSGLPTVYGQTS

-1009 YATDLRTSVVL
+1009 YATDLKTSVVL
-1020 HDSFREKTL
+1020 HDSFREKAL

-1037 LKLPASIATTS
+1037 LKLPVSIATVS

-1067 FDPLRGTSGTLV
+1067 YDPLRGNAGTLV

-1099 SDDDRRIL
+1099 SGDDLRVL
-1107 GELVGSTDPDS
+1107 GELVGTSDPD
-1118 AAWSTAVASL
+1118 AAGWATAIASL
-1128 ATTIETHR
+1128 ATTVETFR
-1136 ADPVNP
+1136 PDAVNP
-1142 SRYRREASLDRAV
+1142 SLYRRDASLDRSFTAG
-1155 TSASVVEIGDPESA
+1155 SVVEIGDPESA

-1176 APGTGAGW
+1176 APGAGAGW

-1199 EAVDMQ
+1199 EPVDMQ
-1205 IVRVVPDLYP
+1205 ILRVVPDLYP

-1241 QPGNYEFEWRYAQPG
+1241 QPGSYEFEWRYAQPG
-1256 SDGQAPAIYAY
+1256 TDGQAPAVYAY
-1267 AMSSRLQSA
+1267 AMSSRLQSG

-1293 YDAAPTVAL
+1293 YDAASTVAL

-1315 WSADLRPGIALRASN
+1315 WSNDLRPGIALRAFN

-1335 GVPVRVIFSAAS
+1335 GVPVRVIFSAAA
-1347 LLPQSGWELYVNST
+1347 LLPQSGWELYVNNV

-1366 KKPGVTASAAAASAL
+1366 KKPGVTASAAAASGL

-1397 GYFVAGANQIEV
+1397 GYFTAGSNQIEV
-1409 LLYTTAAANT
+1409 LLFTSAAANT
-1419 LESLDFRLHAAQEA
+1419 LETLDFRLHAAQEA
-1433 DRVLVQGSPWVRP
+1433 DQVVAVGSPWVRP

-1451 NIVTVGGSPTNP
+1451 NIITVGGSPTNP

-1482 KPGSGLVVPDTT
+1482 KAGSGLVVSDTT
-1494 WSRWAEPKL
+1494 WSRWADPKL

-1517 FNQRIKNYGSSSID
+1517 FNQRIKNFGSASID

-1554 INNFGLIEIYETLL
+1554 INTFGLIEIYETLL

-1616 AVDQGTNITTVNT
+1616 AVDQGSNITTVNT
-1629 SRFAFEGQVS
+1629 SRFTFEGQVA

-1694 FGPATN
+1694 SGSATN

-1714 WHGDAY
+1714 GHGDAY

-1741 SPRAEAVT
+1741 SPRAETVT
-1749 ILSQPVT
+1749 VLGQPVT
-1756 VDYYDERKFADSSAS
+1756 VDYYDERRFADSAAS
-1771 VARTAQQ
+1771 VARSAQQ

-1792 PGWAQFRDGRYNTN
+1792 TGWGQFRDGRYNSS

-1832 GNSMLPDLDVDP
+1832 GNSMVPDFDADP
-1844 NKSGVQRIDRNT
+1844 NKSGVQRIDRTT
-1856 VTGLAEIAVVGGALQ
+1856 VTGLSEIAVVGGALQ

-1905 HFEQVYDRALQS
+1905 HFEQVYDRALQA

-1944 YFEAYTNQEAAF
+1944 YLEAYSNQEAAF
-1956 NRQLIEIFGSPY
+1956 NRQLVEVFGKPY
-1968 SAEVG
+1968 SGSVG
-1973 AGRTYAQGY
+1973 PGKTYAQGY
-1982 EGPDTL
+1982 DGPDQF

-1994 RPAGGLV
+1994 RP
-2001 DTDSSLTVT
+2001 SSLVRTETEYSVTVSV
-2010 LNAPTDFRAVSF
+2010 PKEFRLLSF
-2022 ADFDLARTNTTAL
+2022 SDFDVSKINETAGSSLETRTLSIVPN
-2035 ASTTSRTVTI
+2035 RMG
-2045 SPSRFVQ
+2045 Q
-2052 FADQWASTRGGSL
+2052 FADKWSVSL
-2065 GSRPATGNLQ
+2065 GSRPVVGSLQ
-2075 QLLLSSH
+2075 QALLAAYSAQVELMGATDRFLQKQEAFKSHYALLQERIKANERAGAAEAAAMSRINSLRKTASDLEVASSV
-2082 MAQMELIASVSR
+2082 MDATAQMVLELVDAT
-2094 FQHRYESF
+2094 E
-2102 LGHKRLLDDYF
+2102 
-2113 SIAARAEQ
+2113 
-2121 LEQSELGRID
+2121 
-2131 GLRRT
+2131 
-2136 AADLAI
+2136 
-2142 ASQVMGTTADFIHGI
+2142 
-2157 FDSVKEGVPDV
+2157 EGVPK
-2168 IGFSNDALSGAS
+2168 
-2180 AVISNIGVVVG
+2180 VVG
-2191 FALKF
+2191 FSTDVLAGIKIPIGYI
-2196 GAIATGGAAIGTES
+2196 GAGIWLAAKISSIAMAGAAIDLNSE
-2210 AKDKAIENLPYNLG
+2210 KDRVAENLPVELAEIMGSYE
-2224 DILGQYTDRQVVYEF
+2224 DAQVGFEL
-2239 QLRYREAAMA
+2239 QLRFREASVA
-2249 HYEVAQNAA
+2249 HYEVAQSAA
-2258 KLQRAAEAVN
+2258 KLQAANESVGRALNEAN
-2268 RQLSEGNRLL
+2268 RIL
-2278 AERALFRQ
+2278 AERTLFRQ

-2329 SYDYETGLLGSTAGQ
+2329 SYDYETGLLGSAAGR
-2344 GVLNSIVAARSLGD
+2344 GVLNSIVSARSIGD

-2461 PGIILSFRTA
+2461 PGVILSFRTA

-2496 TKIYSVGVVL
+2496 TKIYSAGVVL
-2506 TGYVG
+2506 SGYVG

-2537 YIYLIPTGTDYMRA
+2537 YVYLIPTGTDYMRA

-2611 PSFFYSSTPA
+2611 PSFFYSSMPA

-2629 GRSVWNSGWKL
+2629 GRSVWNSGWKI

-2671 YSNSGN
+2671 YSNAGN

>member
-1 METSEAPTMSR
+1 MA
-12 TPFLF
+12 
-17 WGAITLLIGLA
+17 LLVVLTGV
-28 GADCRAQYEL
+28 DCRAQFEL
-38 KRGSIN
+38 KRGSLN
-44 QLFVSSAAVPG
+44 QLFVASASVPG

-70 VTSAA
+70 VTSTA
-75 SPAVALS
+75 SSGIAVS

-87 RYPASI
+87 QYPSAI
-93 YRSSYP
+93 YRTSYP
-99 SGAPTGV
+99 SGAITGV
-106 AMVLVRS
+106 AMALVRS
-113 NLGGPFASGVPK
+113 SFGGPFASGVPK

-132 SAPLV
+132 FPPLA
-137 REGVSTAAEAG
+137 REGGSTTAEVG
-148 YWRPWPVQPGETFSQ
+148 YWRQWPVQPGETFSQ
-163 PGSSAVGTPLR
+163 PGSSSVGSPLR
-174 LSSLRLD
+174 ISSIRLD
-181 GGGSGYTSAPAVT
+181 VGGTGYTSAPVVT
-194 ISGGGGVGATATAVI
+194 ITGGGGVGATAAAVV
-209 SSGAVTA
+209 SGGAVTA

-222 GYGYTGV
+222 GYGYTSA
-229 PVVTIAAP
+229 PVVSIAP
-237 TSGTRAT
+237 PGSGTRAT
-244 ASAITE
+244 ATAITE
-250 ELAPSDTPSS
+250 ELAPAATPAS

-280 TWVTSAPQQV
+280 TWVTSAPQTV
-290 PGSSETRY
+290 PGGTEVRY

-312 VPVRRMYWT
+312 IPTRRMYWT
-321 EKEYTAPPVVLPAQG
+321 EKEYTAPPVVLPSQG
-336 VQAVAPVY
+336 VQAVSPVY
-344 SSNFPALVGAD
+344 NSNFPALVGSD
-355 YSFGYLDPNTGQLV
+355 YSFGYLDPQTGQLV

-382 WYQNNN
+382 WYQSNS
-388 GIAELHA
+388 GIAELRA

-428 LRVMPTVISSVDIG
+428 LRVMPTVVASTDIG
-442 EKIRPQ
+442 ERVRPS
-448 TSAGALPDTSSD
+448 TAVGGSPGDTSD
-460 QWRASPVTSSSQTEI
+460 QWRGSPVTVAAQGQA
-475 YYGTLLRS
+475 YYGSTLRA
-483 DGSRDFYAEKE
+483 DGITEYYAERE
-494 NADPDRVVFH
+494 NTDPDRVVFY
-504 WLESRSAQFTPPAG
+504 WLENRSAQIGPAAG
-518 SGKSAPTILWPVWKN
+518 SSNFAPTIQWPVWKN
-533 AYAFSWPSA
+533 AYSFIWPSA
-542 FASFV
+542 LSSYA
-547 HYLVPSGGSTTATG
+547 HNLVPAGGSSAATG
-561 LQLSAGKIPQ
+561 VQLTSGKIPQ
-571 IVYQDDPAQREAAVD
+571 IVYQDDLNQKEAAVD
-586 VLNRRLTVSVPS
+586 ALSQRITVSVPN
-598 DGFNRSLLKFSSDSA
+598 DGYNRALLKFSSDSA

-620 SQAVDRT
+620 SQSISRNA
-627 LFQEPDGAAINGSA
+627 FQEPDGPAINSTA
-641 TVGQRLVAP
+641 TVGQRLAAP
-650 AGYSTAGY
+650 SGYATAGY
-658 IQAGRNYFEAAYKD
+658 IESGRNYLPSAYRDPSAVGVVEAAK
-672 PSSLGVA
+672 
-679 EAAMGA
+679 GA

-694 DRVLKVW
+694 DRILKVW
-701 WYKEIQSPGNVFGS
+701 WYKEVQSPGNVFGS

-720 KQGTYTTSFPA
+720 KQGIYTTSFPA
-731 SAPEIVMA
+731 SAPEIVLA

-750 EGAGFLYIQNVADA
+750 EGAGSLYFQNDPNAV
-764 IGYNPNEEHAVMTG
+764 GYNPNEEHAVMSG
-778 GVVYALRDDLNNTS
+778 GVIYALRDDLNDTS
-792 AGSSYTSDKFV
+792 AGTSYTSDKFV
-803 LLAYTSPTDGRPAM
+803 LLTYTSSSDGRPALS
-817 TAFKVLRENA
+817 TFRVVRENA
-827 TYSFNYPVTAGTML
+827 TYSFNYPIIAGTVL
-841 QPPMPLAVLPLALD
+841 QPPMPIAVLPLALD
-855 PNSKVSKN
+855 PVTKVSKN
-863 REANVTNGSDSSLLN
+863 REFALATGSDSSLIN
-878 AGVPTA
+878 AGVPAA
-884 VRTTYQK
+884 VKTVYQK

-903 YRGPHATSATNAAFG
+903 YRGPHASSATNAAFG
-918 MQFWYPMQNGFFIP
+918 MQFWYPMRDGFFVP
-932 GLATQPEVGTPLPY
+932 GLTPQPAVGTPLPY
-946 LLPSSGAPYS
+946 LRPISGGSYS
-956 GSGVF
+956 GDKVSG
-961 VDPVVVTYRP
+961 DPIVISYRP
-971 TWPQF
+971 AWPQF
-976 APTLRVAETLTLP
+976 APTLRVAETLTLS
-989 KAGLPAVYGQTS
+989 KSGLPAVYGQTS

-1009 YATDLRTSVVL
+1009 YATNARQSVVL

-1029 ALGSAAGL
+1029 PLGAAAGL
-1037 LKLPASIATTS
+1037 LKLPASVATVS
-1048 DAGKTYFQRLPPH
+1048 DAGKIYFQRLPPH

-1067 FDPLRGTSGTLV
+1067 FDPLRGGAGTLV
-1079 LLGQLVQEPVG
+1079 LLGQLVQEPAG

-1099 SDDDRRIL
+1099 SDDDRRVL
-1107 GELVGSTDPDS
+1107 RELVGASDAD
-1118 AAWSTAVASL
+1118 AASWSTAIDSL
-1128 ATTIETHR
+1128 AATVETFRPDSVNPGIYR
-1136 ADPVNP
+1136 ADPTLTQ
-1142 SRYRREASLDRAV
+1142 SV
-1155 TSASVVEIGDPESA
+1155 TSRSLVEVNDPETA

-1184 VTLVFGGGSAFTPGT
+1184 VTLLFSGGGAFTPSA
-1199 EAVDMQ
+1199 EPVDMQ
-1205 IVRVVPDLYP
+1205 IIRVVPDLYP
-1215 GEMKVL
+1215 GEMKVI
-1221 FSENPLDE
+1221 FSDNPLDE
-1229 QVTLRHTADFRG
+1229 QVTLRHTGDFRG
-1241 QPGNYEFEWRYAQPG
+1241 IPSTYEFEWRYAQPAA
-1256 SDGQAPAIYAY
+1256 DGQAPSVYSY
-1267 AMSSRLQSA
+1267 VMTSRIQSTG
-1276 AWKMLRN
+1276 WKMLRN
-1283 PTVLRPAQSV
+1283 PATARPTSALYDSAETVS
-1293 YDAAPTVAL
+1293 L

-1315 WSADLRPGIALRASN
+1315 WSSGLRPGIALRAAS
-1330 VDFSS
+1330 VDFSQ

-1347 LLPQSGWELYVNST
+1347 LLPQSGWELYVNNV

-1397 GYFVAGANQIEV
+1397 GYFSAGANQIEI
-1409 LLYTTAAANT
+1409 LLYTNATVNT
-1419 LESLDFRLHAAQEA
+1419 LESLDFRLHAAQES
-1433 DRVLVQGSPWVRP
+1433 DRVIAPGSPWSRP

-1482 KPGSGLVVPDTT
+1482 KPGSGLVIPDST

-1517 FNQRIKNYGSSSID
+1517 FNQRIKNFGSASID

-1616 AVDQGTNITTVNT
+1616 AVDQGSNITTVNT

-1674 RGINSGEAF
+1674 RGINAGEAF

-1694 FGPATN
+1694 SGPATN
-1700 GTVDAADAQWMFPQ
+1700 GTVDAADAQWLFPQ
-1714 WHGDAY
+1714 GHGDAY
-1720 GHYLTAVK
+1720 GHYLTALK

-1741 SPRAEAVT
+1741 SPRAETVT
-1749 ILSQPVT
+1749 VLGQPVT
-1756 VDYYDERKFADSSAS
+1756 VDYYDERRFVDSAAN
-1771 VARTAQQ
+1771 VARTSQQ

-1783 YRQAYQDGS
+1783 YRQAYQDGA
-1792 PGWAQFRDGRYNTN
+1792 PGWTQYRDGRYNSN
-1806 TGVSRYWGVDE
+1806 SGVSRFWGVDE

-1844 NKSGVQRIDRNT
+1844 NKSGVQRIDRTT
-1856 VTGLAEIAVVGGALQ
+1856 VPSLNEIAVVGQGLQ
-1871 STLDSANA
+1871 ATLDSANA

-1905 HFEQVYDRALQS
+1905 HFEQIYDRALQA

-1929 KMSAMLRGQENQSSG
+1929 KMSGMLRGQENQSGG
-1944 YFEAYTNQEAAF
+1944 YLETYTDQEAAYK
-1956 NRQLIEIFGSPY
+1956 RQLIEVFGKPY
-1968 SAEVG
+1968 SG
-1973 AGRTYAQGY
+1973 AIGPGKTYAEGY
-1982 EGPDTL
+1982 DGPDQF

-1994 RPAGGLV
+1994 RP
-2001 DTDSSLTVT
+2001 SSLVETDAEYSVT
-2010 LNAPTDFRAVSF
+2010 LNVPKEFKTTSF
-2022 ADFDLARTNTTAL
+2022 SDFDIGSIEETAG
-2035 ASTTSRTVTI
+2035 ASFEPRVLKI
-2045 SPSRFVQ
+2045 SPNRFGQ
-2052 FADQWASTRGGSL
+2052 FAEKWTESTGQAL
-2065 GSRPATGNLQ
+2065 GSRPVVGSLQ
-2075 QLLLSSH
+2075 QALLSSYVAQVEL
-2082 MAQMELIASVSR
+2082 MAAADRFQQKYKSFHTHLALLQERVRANDAAGAAEAAAMARINALRKTATDLDIASN
-2094 FQHRYESF
+2094 
-2102 LGHKRLLDDYF
+2102 
-2113 SIAARAEQ
+2113 
-2121 LEQSELGRID
+2121 
-2131 GLRRT
+2131 
-2136 AADLAI
+2136 
-2142 ASQVMGTTADFIHGI
+2142 VMGATADFVQGVL
-2157 FDSVKEGVPDV
+2157 DSVAGGVPEV
-2168 IGFSNDALSGAS
+2168 VGFSNDLLSTARG
-2180 AVISNIGVVVG
+2180 VLRNIGTG
-2191 FALKF
+2191 LFFATKL
-2196 GAIATGGAAIGTES
+2196 ASIAMGGAAISLNAE
-2210 AKDKAIENLPYNLG
+2210 KDRIAENLPTELAEIMGSYE
-2224 DILGQYTDRQVVYEF
+2224 DAQVGFEL
-2239 QLRYREAAMA
+2239 QLRFREAAVA
-2249 HYEVAQNAA
+2249 HYEVAQSAA
-2258 KLQRAAEAVN
+2258 KFQAANEAVGRALN
-2268 RQLSEGNRLL
+2268 EGNRIL
-2278 AERALFRQ
+2278 AERSLFRQ

-2358 LTGNVPRA
+2358 LNGNVPRA

-2506 TGYVG
+2506 SGYVG

-2537 YIYLIPTGTDYMRA
+2537 YIYLIPTGTDFMRA

-2640 VIPAYTLHSN
+2640 IIPAYTLHAN

-2671 YSNSGN
+2671 YSNAGN

>member
-1 METSEAPTMSR
+1 MCR
-12 TPFLF
+12 TPRVL
-17 WGAITLLIGLA
+17 WRVIALVVGVAA
-28 GADCRAQYEL
+28 VDCRAQFEL
-38 KRGSIN
+38 KRGSLN
-44 QLFVSSAAVPG
+44 QLYVSPSALPG
-55 AGSPSITTPQFKAVQ
+55 AGVPAITTPQFKAVQ

-75 SPAVALS
+75 SSARAVS
-82 GAISA
+82 GAQSA
-87 RYPASI
+87 QYPSAI

-99 SGAPTGV
+99 SGAATGV

-113 NLGGPFASGVPK
+113 SLGNPFASGVPRF
-125 YLFADVI
+125 LFADII
-132 SAPLV
+132 SPPLV
-137 REGVSTAAEAG
+137 REGGSTAAESG

-163 PGSSAVGTPLR
+163 PGSSAVGTPVR
-174 LSSLRLD
+174 LTSIRID
-181 GGGSGYTSAPAVT
+181 NGGSGYTSAPAVT
-194 ISGGGGVGATATAVI
+194 ISGGGGVGASASAVV
-209 SSGAVTA
+209 SGGVVTA
-216 VNLTSP
+216 VNLTTP

-229 PVVTIAAP
+229 PSVSIAVP
-237 TSGTRAT
+237 VSGVRAT
-244 ASAITE
+244 ATAITE
-250 ELAPSDTPSS
+250 ELAPLAIPAS

-280 TWVTSAPQQV
+280 TWVTSAPQTV
-290 PGSSETRY
+290 PGSSDLRY
-298 LFRQEIFNV
+298 LFRQEVFNV

-312 VPVRRMYWT
+312 LPTRRMYWT
-321 EKEYTAPPVVLPAQG
+321 EKEYTAPPVVLPSQG

-344 SSNFPALVGAD
+344 NANFPAQVGQD
-355 YSFGYLDPNTGQLV
+355 YSFGYLDPQTGQLV

-403 IEYLGPLLPGES
+403 IEYLGPLIPGES

-428 LRVMPTVISSVDIG
+428 LRVMPTVVASVEIG
-442 EKIRPQ
+442 ERVRPL
-448 TSAGALPDTSSD
+448 TTAAGSPEISSD
-460 QWRASPVTSSSQTEI
+460 QWRAAPVAAASQGEI
-475 YYGTLLRS
+475 YYGTFVRS
-483 DGSRDFYAEKE
+483 DGVRDYYAERE
-494 NADPDRVVFH
+494 NLDPDRVVFH
-504 WLESRSAQFTPPAG
+504 WLESRSAQLTPGAG
-518 SGKSAPTILWPVWKN
+518 SGKSAPTIQWPVWKN
-533 AYAFSWPSA
+533 SYSFVWPSTL
-542 FASFV
+542 ASYA
-547 HYLVPSGGSTTATG
+547 HYLVPSGGSATATG
-561 LQLSAGKIPQ
+561 VQLTSGKIPQ
-571 IVYQDDPAQREAAVD
+571 IIYQDDPSQKEAAVD
-586 VLNRRLTVSVPS
+586 ALSQRITVAVPN
-598 DGFNRSLLKFSSDSA
+598 DGFNRALLKFSNDSA

-620 SQAVDRT
+620 SQGVDRVA
-627 LFQEPDGAAINGSA
+627 FQEPDGPSISATA
-641 TVGQRLVAP
+641 TVGQRLTAP
-650 AGYSTAGY
+650 VGYAAAGY
-658 IQAGRNYFEAAYKD
+658 IQSGRNYHAASYRD
-672 PSSLGVA
+672 PSSVGVA
-679 EAAMGA
+679 EAASGA

-701 WYKEIQSPGNVFGS
+701 WYKEIQSPGNAFGS

-739 SNAGSGPLTAA
+739 SGMGSGPLSAA
-750 EGAGFLYIQNVADA
+750 EGAGSIYIQNDPTAV
-764 IGYNPNEEHAVMTG
+764 GYNPNEEHALMTG
-778 GVVYALRDDLNNTS
+778 GRVYALRDDLNNTS
-792 AGSSYTSDKFV
+792 TGTAYTSEKFV

-817 TAFKVLRENA
+817 TAFRVLRENA
-827 TYSFNYPVTAGTML
+827 TYAFDYAVTAGTIL

-855 PNSKVSKN
+855 PVTKVSKN
-863 REANVTNGSDSSLLN
+863 RESTLTSDSSLLSS
-878 AGVPTA
+878 GLSTDIKTA
-884 VRTTYQK
+884 LGK

-903 YRGPHATSATNAAFG
+903 YRGPHGTSVTNAAFG
-918 MQFWYPMQNGFFIP
+918 MQFWYPMQSGFFIP
-932 GLATQPEVGTPLPY
+932 GLSPQPEAGTPLPY
-946 LLPSSGAPYS
+946 LLPATSAPYAGTS
-956 GSGVF
+956 AVSNA
-961 VDPVVVTYRP
+961 PIVVKYRP
-971 TWPQF
+971 VWPEF
-976 APTLRVAETLTLP
+976 APSLRVAETLTLT
-989 KAGLPAVYGQTS
+989 KSGLPAVYGQTS

-1009 YATDLRTSVVL
+1009 FATSQKTSVVL

-1029 ALGSAAGL
+1029 ALGAAAGL
-1037 LKLPASIATTS
+1037 LKLPVSIATVA

-1067 FDPLRGTSGTLV
+1067 FDPLRGNAGTLV

-1099 SDDDRRIL
+1099 SEQDRRVL
-1107 GELVGSTDPDS
+1107 EALVGTSDPDA
-1118 AAWSTAVASL
+1118 AAWANAVASL
-1128 ATTIETHR
+1128 STTVETFR
-1136 ADPVNP
+1136 PDPVNP
-1142 SRYRREASLDRAV
+1142 SRYRREASLDQTLAAGAV
-1155 TSASVVEIGDPESA
+1155 VQISDPESA

-1176 APGTGAGW
+1176 APGEGAGW
-1184 VTLVFGGGSAFTPGT
+1184 VTLLFGGGNAFTPAG
-1199 EAVDMQ
+1199 EPVDMQ
-1205 IVRVVPDLYP
+1205 IIRVVPDLYP
-1215 GEMKVL
+1215 GEMKVI

-1241 QPGNYEFEWRYAQPG
+1241 QPGAYEFEWRYAQVG
-1256 SDGQAPAIYAY
+1256 ADGQAPPVYSYVMA
-1267 AMSSRLQSA
+1267 SQLQA
-1276 AWKMLRN
+1276 GAWKMLRN
-1283 PTVLRPAQSV
+1283 PAVLRPAASV
-1293 YDAAPTVAL
+1293 YDASPTVSL
-1302 ARQAAIKDSSWTA
+1302 ARQAAIRDSA
-1315 WSADLRPGIALRASN
+1315 WSAWSSGLRPGLALRAAN
-1330 VDFSS
+1330 VDFTA
-1335 GVPVRVIFSAAS
+1335 GVPIRVIFSAAS
-1347 LLPQSGWELYVNST
+1347 LLPQSGWELYVNNV

-1366 KKPGVTASAAAASAL
+1366 KKPGVTASAAPASGL

-1387 GLPLQFELPT
+1387 GLPLQFEIPT
-1397 GYFVAGANQIEV
+1397 GNFLAGNNQIEV
-1409 LLYTTAAANT
+1409 LIYTSAAANT
-1419 LESLDFRLHAAQEA
+1419 LETLDFRLHAAQQSDQVIA
-1433 DRVLVQGSPWVRP
+1433 VGSKWQRP
-1446 NGDLT
+1446 NGDHS
-1451 NIVTVGGSPTNP
+1451 NIVTVGGSPTNI
-1463 LSTPL
+1463 LSSPVLT
-1468 LMLGDNYFTMRYRP
+1468 LGDNYFTMRYRP
-1482 KPGSGLVVPDTT
+1482 RPGSGLVVSDAT

-1517 FNQRIKNYGSSSID
+1517 FNQRIKNFGSSSID

-1568 NRARAISIDSGYDDP
+1568 NRARAMSIDANTADDG
-1583 SANNALLLAAG
+1583 ANNALLLATG

-1616 AVDQGTNITTVNT
+1616 AVDQGSNITTVNT
-1629 SRFAFEGQVS
+1629 SRFAFEGQVA

-1664 IYNRMYWNFT
+1664 IYNRMYWNYT

-1683 YALNYNIREAA
+1683 YALNYNIREAST
-1694 FGPATN
+1694 GPATN

-1714 WHGDAY
+1714 GHGDAY

-1728 GYYRLLQSPKFTW
+1728 GYYRLLQSPLFSW
-1741 SPRAEAVT
+1741 APRSESVT
-1749 ILSQPVT
+1749 VLGQPVT
-1756 VDYYDERKFADSSAS
+1756 VDYYDERRFADSAAS

-1792 PGWAQFRDGRYNTN
+1792 PGWSQFRDGRYNSN

-1822 IQGAYFNWLT
+1822 IQGAYFHWLT
-1832 GNSMLPDLDVDP
+1832 ANSMLPDVDLDPD
-1844 NKSGVQRIDRNT
+1844 KSGVQRIDRTT
-1856 VTGLAEIAVVGGALQ
+1856 VPGISEIAVVGGSLQ
-1871 STLDSANA
+1871 SALDSANA

-1905 HFEQVYDRALQS
+1905 HFEQVYDRALQA

-1929 KMSAMLRGQENQSSG
+1929 RMSAMLRGQENQSSG
-1944 YFEAYTNQEAAF
+1944 YLEAYTNQEASY
-1956 NRQLIEIFGSPY
+1956 NRQLVEIFGRPY
-1968 SAEVG
+1968 AGSVG
-1973 AGRTYAQGY
+1973 PGKTYAQGY
-1982 EGPDTL
+1982 EGPDQF

-1994 RPAGGLV
+1994 RPSNLV
-2001 DTDSSLTVT
+2001 ETGIEYSVT
-2010 LNAPTDFRAVSF
+2010 LSVPKEFKPVTF
-2022 ADFDLARTNTTAL
+2022 ADFDIGNISETANSSLEARTIK
-2035 ASTTSRTVTI
+2035 I
-2045 SPSRFVQ
+2045 SPNRFGQ
-2052 FADQWASTRGGSL
+2052 FADKWTESTGQIL
-2065 GSRPATGNLQ
+2065 GTRPVVGTLQ
-2075 QLLLSSH
+2075 QTLLSSH
-2082 MAQMELIASVSR
+2082 AAQVEFMATADRFQQKYEAFRNHLLLLQERIRANDASGAAEAAGMARINALRKTATDLDIASN
-2094 FQHRYESF
+2094 
-2102 LGHKRLLDDYF
+2102 
-2113 SIAARAEQ
+2113 
-2121 LEQSELGRID
+2121 
-2131 GLRRT
+2131 
-2136 AADLAI
+2136 
-2142 ASQVMGTTADFIHGI
+2142 VMGATADFVQSVL
-2157 FDSVKEGVPDV
+2157 DSAAGGVPEV
-2168 IGFSNDALSGAS
+2168 IGFSNDVLSSVRG
-2180 AVISNIGVVVG
+2180 
-2191 FALKF
+2191 ALK
-2196 GAIATGGAAIGTES
+2196 AIGTGLFFATKISSIATAAGAIGLNSE
-2210 AKDKAIENLPYNLG
+2210 KDRIAENLPVQLAEIMGSYE
-2224 DILGQYTDRQVVYEF
+2224 DAQVGFEL
-2239 QLRYREAAMA
+2239 QLRFQEASAA
-2249 HYEVAQNAA
+2249 HYEVAQSAA
-2258 KLQRAAEAVN
+2258 KLQAANESVGRALNEAN
-2268 RQLSEGNRLL
+2268 RIL
-2278 AERALFRQ
+2278 AERTLFRQ

-2300 VFRTFRN
+2300 AFRTFRN

-2329 SYDYETGLLGSTAGQ
+2329 SYDYETGLLGSTAGK
-2344 GVLNSIVAARSLGD
+2344 GVLSSIVSARSLGD
-2358 LTGNVPRA
+2358 LTDGLPRA
-2366 TAGSTGDA
+2366 TAGSSGDA

-2496 TKIYSVGVVL
+2496 TKIFSVGVVL
-2506 TGYVG
+2506 SGYVG

-2611 PSFFYSSTPA
+2611 PSFFYSSIPA

-2671 YSNSGN
+2671 YSNAGN